1 MKKKIII
8 IAICFTFV
16 LLALPMKYTYKDGGT
31 KEYRAVLYNI
41 IKWHSIDNNYESGYK
56 TGTEFHFFPAN
67 LRRIDFY
74 KNTIP
79 QRMELFYNDNKYYA
93 NTLNYSWCNQYD
105 NCSSREV
112 LLTKNV
118 DFKDS
123 IKTNKDQMIKLMS
136 PASINNVVIYKGT
149 LDNMYSQ
156 NIEYTDEYI
165 KTPNEKGDYVYILH
179 CKNGKNKVDYLFKVI
194 VQ

>member
-8 IAICFTFV
+8 IAICFTLV
-16 LLALPMKYTYKDGGT
+16 LLLLPMTYTYKDGGT
-31 KEYRAVLYNI
+31 KEYKAVLYSI

-79 QRMELFYNDNKYYA
+79 QRMELFYKNNQYYA
-93 NTLNYSWCNQYD
+93 STLNYSWCNEYD

-112 LLTKNV
+112 LL
-118 DFKDS
+118 
-123 IKTNKDQMIKLMS
+123 NKDIDYSDAIKVEKGQIINIVS
-136 PASINNVVIYKGT
+136 PASIKNVVLYKGT

-156 NIEYTDEYI
+156 DIEYTDEHI

-179 CKNGKNKVDYLFKVI
+179 CKNDKNKVDYLFKVI

>member
-16 LLALPMKYTYKDGGT
+16 LLVLPMKYTYKDGGT

>member
-16 LLALPMKYTYKDGGT
+16 LLVLPMKYTYKDGGT
-31 KEYRAVLYNI
+31 KEYRAVLYNV

-112 LLTKNV
+112 LLIKNV

>member
-16 LLALPMKYTYKDGGT
+16 LLVLPMKYTYKDGGT

-41 IKWHSIDNNYESGYK
+41 IKWHSIDNNYENGYK
-56 TGTEFHFFPAN
+56 TGTELHFFPAN

-79 QRMELFYNDNKYYA
+79 QRMELFYNDNRYYA

-105 NCSSREV
+105 NYYSREV
-112 LLTKNV
+112 LLIKNV